1 MPCQDTQSAIILF
14 LGHDKS
20 ASSNVKLE
28 VPIYDEPDNFR
39 RNTANASDIELK
51 DCPAYEKV
59 QKDTNFE
66 LEQCPAYGELQS
78 RR

>member
-1 MPCQDTQSAIILF
+1 MPGTQIVVIIINF
-14 LGHDKS
+14 LGHSKYVSKS
-20 ASSNVKLE
+20 E

-39 RNTANASDIELK
+39 RNTANASDIDLK

-59 QKDTNFE
+59 QKETHIK

-78 RR
+78 RS